1 MPLPVIANTVR
12 CVSRGTCESGQKW
25 INTVHVQKP
34 AGPILAAD
42 ITAIHPIL
50 VRLWSG
56 AAYGAGTA
64 CIALC
69 ASGVTHDDIV
79 YTPLDGTSAS
89 TVITVAAVGGQTAGQ
104 SLPAE
109 CSEVL
114 TLRTTHRGRSY
125 RGRIYLPPWY
135 QAERTTN
142 GYILGTGINSM
153 ITQALGVQTAL
164 VAAGYTLGVASYKLS
179 LFTSLS
185 TVTMDNKFDVQ
196 RGRK

>member
-12 CVSRGTCESGQKW
+12 CVVRGTCETGQRW

-56 AAYGAGTA
+56 AAYGAGTS
-64 CIALC
+64 CLALC
-69 ASGVTHDDIV
+69 AAGVTCDDVV
-79 YTPLDGTSAS
+79 YTPLDGSSAS
-89 TVITVAAVGGQTAGQ
+89 TVITVAGVGAQPAGQ
-104 SLPAE
+104 SLPGE

-114 TLRTTHRGRSY
+114 TLRTTTRGRSY

-135 QAERTTN
+135 TFERTTN
-142 GYILGTGINSM
+142 GYILNTGMASM

-179 LFTSLS
+179 LITPIS